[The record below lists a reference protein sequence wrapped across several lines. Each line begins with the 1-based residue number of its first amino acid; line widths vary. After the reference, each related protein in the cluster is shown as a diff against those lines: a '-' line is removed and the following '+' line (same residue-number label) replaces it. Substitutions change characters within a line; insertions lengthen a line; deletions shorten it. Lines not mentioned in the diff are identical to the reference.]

1 MSPDS
6 AVVTGGGG
14 FIGSHLVDRLLEIG
28 FHVVV
33 IDDFSSGSPAN
44 LEAAS
49 RFGPQ
54 LEIVNQDITKEGLFQ
69 TMQRVAPRYVFHL
82 AAQSDV
88 RRSIAEPL
96 YDAKVNILGSLNV
109 IESSHRVGVE
119 RLVYAASGGTLY
131 GEADNSLLPIKEG
144 TKHRPLSNYGVSK
157 KAVIDY
163 LAAYST
169 LYPLEYVSLALANV
183 YGPRQDPKG
192 ESGVVSIFAGSLEA
206 NQECVIFGDG
216 NQTRD
221 FVYVTDVVDAFVK
234 ATQEGAGGVFNISTS
249 IETSVNQLYRE
260 MARIYGCSKEP
271 RYLPGRVGEL
281 ERSCLSNLK
290 AIEFLDWTPKT
301 ALAQGLS
308 DVMAWVRDKR

>member
-1 MSPDS
+1 MNLDS

-33 IDDFSSGSPAN
+33 IDDFSSGSLAN

-54 LEIVNQDITKEGLFQ
+54 LEIVNQDITEEGLFQ
-69 TMQRVAPRYVFHL
+69 AMQRAAPRYVFHL

-88 RRSIAEPL
+88 RRSIAEPV
-96 YDAKVNILGSLNV
+96 YDARVNVLGSLNV

-131 GEADNSLLPIKEG
+131 GEADHSLLPLKESAQ
-144 TKHRPLSNYGVSK
+144 HRPLSNYGVSK
-157 KAVIDY
+157 KVVLDY
-163 LAAYST
+163 LDAYSA
-169 LYPLEYVSLALANV
+169 LYAFEYVSLALANV
-183 YGPRQDPKG
+183 YGPRQDPHG
-192 ESGVVSIFAGSLEA
+192 ESGVVSIFAGNLEA
-206 NQECVIFGDG
+206 NQQCVIFGDG

-221 FVYVTDVVDAFVK
+221 FVYVKDVVDAFVK
-234 ATQEGAGGVFNISTS
+234 AMHEGTGGVFNISNS
-249 IETSVNQLYRE
+249 VETSVNELYWE

-281 ERSCLSNLK
+281 GRSCLSNLK
-290 AIEFLDWTPKT
+290 AREFLGWTPKT

-308 DVMAWVRDKR
+308 DVMAWVRDKH